1 MAKKSTVNAERISTV
16 TLTDRYGEYNV
27 GGITPSL
34 LASVIAQA
42 NSGDYSGVAPIC
54 NSIESRD
61 AHISSVLQTRKY
73 GILGL
78 DYNIEPYSQD
88 SKDINIAEFVNECI
102 LDINNFDDA
111 LYDFMDAVFKGFA
124 VAEIMWDYDGRN
136 YITELITVPQNK
148 ITWTNSTSPRLL
160 TAQQPYTGIPLEE
173 NKFVVHIHKTRTTSL
188 PTKQGLFQCI
198 AWLYI
203 FKSFAMRSW
212 ARFSELYGMPLRL
225 GKYDASARDE
235 DVQALYNALK
245 SLGNDAAGVIS
256 QSTMI
261 EFIEASKSSSIDVYQ
276 VLIDTCNSEI
286 SKAVLGQTLSTEQ
299 TGNGSYAMAKVHNDV
314 RDDIRNAD
322 CEILSNTI
330 RNQIIRPLVEFNF
343 GNSANLPFFKFLNEE
358 EEDMQAEAN
367 KIKILV
373 DSGLDTIPIKWIH
386 DKFGIPQPEGDE
398 ETLKPSSSQPFTSQF
413 KRSQT
418 HVNTASAV
426 DAEDIKEQSTVD
438 ILGVKVTNESDMDKQ
453 SNEMGGVIEKLIKE
467 SGSYD
472 EILSKLAK
480 LYPQMNDKGLIDML
494 TRVLF
499 VGKVYG
505 QAITDNTLEV
515 K

>member
-1 MAKKSTVNAERISTV
+1 MAKKSSVNTERISTV
-16 TLTDRYGEYNV
+16 ALTDRYGEYNI

-42 NSGDYSGVAPIC
+42 SSGDYSGVAPIC

-160 TAQQPYTGIPLEE
+160 TAQQPYTGIRLEE

-343 GNSANLPFFKFLNEE
+343 GNNANLPFFKFLNEE

-418 HVNTASAV
+418 NVNTASAV

-505 QAITDNTLEV
+505 QAITDNTLEG

>member
-1 MAKKSTVNAERISTV
+1 MAKKSSVNTERISTV

-34 LASVIAQA
+34 LASVVAQA

-61 AHISSVLQTRKY
+61 AHISSALQTRKY

-78 DYNIEPYSQD
+78 DYTIEPYSQD
-88 SKDINIAEFVNECI
+88 SKDVDVADFVNECL
-102 LDINNFDDA
+102 LDIKNFDDA
-111 LYDFMDAVFKGFA
+111 LYDLMDAVFKGFS

-148 ITWTNSTSPRLL
+148 ITWVNSTSPRLL
-160 TAQQPYTGIPLEE
+160 TAQQPYTGIPLED
-173 NKFVVHIHKTRTTSL
+173 NKFILHIHKTRTTSL

-261 EFIEASKSSSIDVYQ
+261 EFIEASKSSSIDVYR

-322 CEILSNTI
+322 CELLSGTI
-330 RNQIIRPLVEFNF
+330 RNQIIKPLVEFNF
-343 GNSANLPFFKFLNEE
+343 GANIGLPFFKFANEA

-367 KIKILV
+367 KIKTLV
-373 DSGLDTIPIKWIH
+373 DAGLDTIPVKWIH
-386 DKFGIPQPEGDE
+386 DKFGIPQPESNE

-505 QAITDNTLEV
+505 QAMSDKSLES